1 MFLYLIN
8 YHIQN
13 ISKQNAK
20 PTLHTPLWHFF
31 LIAVAV
37 YVLLDVLLWPG
48 AISRAMDKLHTKPKA
63 SKSKFRAR
71 IRRIP
76 SLSPSK
82 IVTRFRRVRL
92 TGQIHKI
99 HLPKPS
105 TAHQE
110 YRMLKN
116 FQMIFNVYMCVSCVC
131 GLMRISRSDKEVRVL
146 QFWCV
151 NSSGLAATP
160 QAEHSLNETWQ
171 TWHWSCWNNNLFCLW
186 GDIFTGFAATA
197 DKIDLPTSS
206 AETTPNLWSLAA
218 VLRLLLRCKGA
229 TALPWKTS

>member
-1 MFLYLIN
+1 MQSRLF
-8 YHIQN
+8 
-13 ISKQNAK
+13 
-20 PTLHTPLWHFF
+20 TLHSDTFSSSP
-31 LIAVAV
+31 
-37 YVLLDVLLWPG
+37 
-48 AISRAMDKLHTKPKA
+48 SRFTSSSTSFCDLVRSHGPCTNALKT
-63 SKSKFRAR
+63 KSKFRAR
-71 IRRIP
+71 IRQIR

-82 IVTRFRRVRL
+82 IATRFRRVRL

-116 FQMIFNVYMCVSCVC
+116 FQWFSMYTCVYHGCVRV
-131 GLMRISRSDKEVRVL
+131 LMRISRSDKEVRVL

-186 GDIFTGFAATA
+186 GHIFTGFAATA

-206 AETTPNLWSLAA
+206 AETTPSLWSLAA

>member
-1 MFLYLIN
+1 M
-8 YHIQN
+8 H
-13 ISKQNAK
+13 
-20 PTLHTPLWHFF
+20 
-31 LIAVAV
+31 
-37 YVLLDVLLWPG
+37 
-48 AISRAMDKLHTKPKA
+48 KLHSKHLKT
-63 SKSKFRAR
+63 KSKFRAR
-71 IRRIP
+71 IRRIR

-116 FQMIFNVYMCVSCVC
+116 VQWFSMYTCMCVSCVC
-131 GLMRISRSDKEVRVL
+131 VCVDANQQERQGGARSAVLMCQQQRTRSDASGRAFSKWDLADLALKLLQQQLVL
-146 QFWCV
+146 
-151 NSSGLAATP
+151 
-160 QAEHSLNETWQ
+160 H
-171 TWHWSCWNNNLFCLW
+171 
-186 GDIFTGFAATA
+186 IFTKFAATA

-206 AETTPNLWSLAA
+206 AETTPSLWSLAA

>member
-1 MFLYLIN
+1 M
-8 YHIQN
+8 H
-13 ISKQNAK
+13 
-20 PTLHTPLWHFF
+20 
-31 LIAVAV
+31 
-37 YVLLDVLLWPG
+37 
-48 AISRAMDKLHTKPKA
+48 KLHSKHLKT
-63 SKSKFRAR
+63 KSKFRAR
-71 IRRIP
+71 IRRIR

-116 FQMIFNVYMCVSCVC
+116 VQWFSMYTCMCVSCVC
-131 GLMRISRSDKEVRVL
+131 VLMRISRSDKEVRVL

-160 QAEHSLNETWQ
+160 QLQQQLVLH
-171 TWHWSCWNNNLFCLW
+171 
-186 GDIFTGFAATA
+186 IFTKFAATA

-206 AETTPNLWSLAA
+206 AETTPSLWSLAA
-218 VLRLLLRCKGA
+218 VLRLLLKCKGA